1 MTMRRTWLWRAP
13 YGCGRRVRPGRP
25 GSRCWGL
32 AGRYPEDQALRA
44 FLAMA
49 LYNRGEGREAVGLL
63 LKTLATASDDP
74 GVRQYRRAI
83 EHYADD
89 LDAVE
94 PG

>member
-1 MTMRRTWLWRAP
+1 MT
-13 YGCGRRVRPGRP
+13 
-25 GSRCWGL
+25 
-32 AGRYPEDQALRA
+32 
-44 FLAMA
+44 

>member
-1 MTMRRTWLWRAP
+1 MDDHEKDLALARA
-13 YGCGRRVRPGRP
+13 VRLREQLL
-25 GSRCWGL
+25 GL